1 MVVFTGK
8 TVEEA
13 IETGLESLNISR
25 LKAHIKVISRE
36 KKGFLGFGKKPAQ
49 VDIEAIVERHD
60 EESIVFDDVDASI
73 LEELQE
79 QKETVQMTDDKLN
92 GDKFDE
98 VTTHEEVLI
107 ENPSK
112 SHLTIVKTEPVE
124 VAEEIDKE
132 VVLEIEREDLEED
145 QENPPVISEAVAS
158 VTQYVQDIIYE
169 MDIEA
174 SIEATNNRRYI
185 NLQIETPEPGRVIGY
200 HGKVLKSLQ
209 LLAQNFLHDHFSRHY
224 TISLNVHDYLEQ
236 RTEVLIEFTH
246 KIANRVL
253 DSGQDYSM
261 DSMSNSERKIVH
273 KTIATIDGVT
283 SFSEGNDPNRYVV
296 VTLSDNEEEN

>member
-13 IETGLESLNISR
+13 IETGLKSLNISR

-49 VDIEAIVERHD
+49 VDIEAIIEQQD
-60 EESIVFDDVDASI
+60 EQIVSKSLDDVESIV
-73 LEELQE
+73 LKPLQE
-79 QKETVQMTDDKLN
+79 EKESIVVDEFQSKDDSSEEEIAQKENKTEDR
-92 GDKFDE
+92 
-98 VTTHEEVLI
+98 
-107 ENPSK
+107 P
-112 SHLTIVKTEPVE
+112 HLTVINSQER
-124 VAEEIDKE
+124 
-132 VVLEIEREDLEED
+132 VLQSEERESEVIKDSNGNSEAEQD
-145 QENPPVISEAVAS
+145 SSPIISEAVAA
-158 VTQYVQDIIYE
+158 VTQYVQAIIYE

-224 TISLNVHDYLEQ
+224 TVSLNVHDYLEQ

-296 VTLSDNEEEN
+296 VTLSEDSDEE